1 MELSR
6 EDRADKP
13 PKSQRGAAASF
24 DQRLAQAESRLGRD
38 PSMRDEADASSDQ
51 EAGKSD
57 MSLFGF
63 AARIGTEMVAALVVG
78 ALIGYGLDR
87 LLGFRALFLV
97 IFALVGGAAGTL
109 NVLRAVKQ
117 VNI

>member
-1 MELSR
+1 MELSK
-6 EDRADKP
+6 EDGVDKP
-13 PKSQRGAAASF
+13 SQSQEGPAASF
-24 DQRLAQAESRLGRD
+24 DQRLAQAESRLGPD
-38 PSMRDEADASSDQ
+38 PTMRDEADAASG
-51 EAGKSD
+51 ENAEKGD

-78 ALIGYGLDR
+78 GLIGCGLDR

-97 IFALVGGAAGTL
+97 IFALAGGAAGTL

-117 VNI
+117 VRI